1 MKNFSCSTPHASLCL
16 LTKSPE
22 ALHLLFCHR
31 IPEYDIFRILQHMEF
46 QIVFFYLWGCIYIS
60 SEYFN
65 GLILLDLIMILC
77 KIIPLSKYKSSM
89 WWYWRWGLLEVI
101 GFWSGHEVWIVSP
114 FMKRNRASSLLTCT
128 KSRTVF
134 FRQSQ
139 DLVSDDDLLATK
151 LLKTTLIFIA
161 G

>member
-1 MKNFSCSTPHASLCL
+1 MPLCAFLLNPQKHYTFYFATEFQNVIYLEFCS
-16 LTKSPE
+16 
-22 ALHLLFCHR
+22 
-31 IPEYDIFRILQHMEF
+31 IWNF
-46 QIVFFYLWGCIYIS
+46 QIVFFYLWGRIYIS

-89 WWYWRWGLLEVI
+89 WWYWRWGLLKVI
-101 GFWSGHEVWIVSP
+101 GFWSGHGVWIVSP
-114 FMKRNRASSLLTCT
+114 FMERNRASSLLTCT
-128 KSRTVF
+128 QSRAVF

>member
-1 MKNFSCSTPHASLCL
+1 MPLCAILLNIQKYYTFYFATEFQNVIYLEFYSTWN
-16 LTKSPE
+16 
-22 ALHLLFCHR
+22 
-31 IPEYDIFRILQHMEF
+31 F

-60 SEYFN
+60 SEYFH
-65 GLILLDLIMILC
+65 GLILLDLIMILF
-77 KIIPLSKYKSSM
+77 KIILLSKYKSSM
-89 WWYWRWGLLEVI
+89 WWYWRWGLLKVI

-128 KSRTVF
+128 PSRAGF
-134 FRQSQ
+134 FRQNQ
-139 DLVSDDDLLATK
+139 DLVSDDDLLSAK

>member
-1 MKNFSCSTPHASLCL
+1 MPLCAFL
-16 LTKSPE
+16 LNPQKHYTFYFATEFQNMIYLEFYS
-22 ALHLLFCHR
+22 
-31 IPEYDIFRILQHMEF
+31 IWNF